1 LGSFARYARFA
12 SWAGSAGYAC
22 SRANRLNGLN
32 RLNCSIDSNC
42 AQVHVNG
49 SEPPRQFEVGRVS
62 SRLVGVL
69 LIGLGIVIGV
79 VIASEMGWVPFGHAV
94 PEAPVVPRGVDA
106 GVRQAPPP
114 PPVVSIL
121 PGSAAD
127 SQGFVQVAKAVK
139 PAVVNVFSTR
149 SGRGDVPHA
158 MPFDDPFFRRFFGD
172 EFFRRFEQ
180 PPQRKERGLGS
191 GVIVESNGLIVTN
204 NHVVSNADEIKVFLS
219 DKREFK
225 AKLIGTDAKTDIA
238 VLKIETEG
246 LHTMPWAD
254 SDKLEV
260 GEFVLAIGNP
270 FGLTQTVT
278 LGIVSALGR
287 AAGIAEYED
296 FIQTDAAINPGNSG
310 GALVNVRGELAGINT
325 AIYSQSGGNM
335 GIGFAVPSNLARSVV
350 EQLVKHG
357 KVVRGWLGVSI
368 QDLSP
373 ELASQFGLPEPKGV
387 LINEVLGD
395 SPAKRAGLERGDVI
409 VEYDGRPMENSA
421 QLRNA
426 VAQTMV
432 GKKATVK
439 FMREKKARTAEVA
452 IVEQPKNVAQAGG
465 EEGGAAAPSSGPLSD
480 LDVRDV
486 TGELAARFGL
496 GADER
501 GVVIAKVRPGS
512 QAEESGLKEGDLILE
527 VNRQPTTTLK
537 AYERAVS
544 RFGKGRAVLLLIKRQ
559 GRPFFVTLKP

>member
-1 LGSFARYARFA
+1 M
-12 SWAGSAGYAC
+12 
-22 SRANRLNGLN
+22 NGNESPQLKG
-32 RLNCSIDSNC
+32 R
-42 AQVHVNG
+42 
-49 SEPPRQFEVGRVS
+49 RVS
-62 SRLVGVL
+62 SGLVGVL
-69 LIGLGIVIGV
+69 LIGIGV
-79 VIASEMGWVPFGHAV
+79 VLGLVVASEWGWMPFGHAV
-94 PEAPVVPRGVDA
+94 PEVPVARPAQAVPASTALQPAVGD
-106 GVRQAPPP
+106 GH
-114 PPVVSIL
+114 
-121 PGSAAD
+121 
-127 SQGFVQVAKAVK
+127 GFVQIAKAVK

-149 SGRGDVPHA
+149 SGRGEGPP
-158 MPFDDPFFRRFFGD
+158 MTPFDDPFFRRFFGD

-180 PPQRKERGLGS
+180 PHRKERGLGS

-204 NHVVSNADEIKVFLS
+204 NHVVSKADEIKVFLS

-238 VLKIETEG
+238 VLKIEADG
-246 LHTMPWAD
+246 LHTIAWAD

-260 GEFVLAIGNP
+260 GEFVLAVGNP

-310 GALVNVRGELAGINT
+310 GALVNVQGELVGINT

-387 LINEVLGD
+387 LVSEVLDD

-409 VEYDGRPMENSA
+409 VEYDGKPAENPT

-426 VAQTMV
+426 VAQTIV
-432 GKKATVK
+432 GKKVVVK
-439 FMREKKARTAEVA
+439 FIRDKKARTGEVT
-452 IVEQPKNVAQAGG
+452 IVEQPKNIAQAGG
-465 EEGGAAAPSSGPLSD
+465 EEGGEGASSPGLLSA
-480 LDVRDV
+480 LDVREL
-486 TGELAARFGL
+486 TSELATRFGL
-496 GADER
+496 GANER
-501 GVVIAKVRPGS
+501 GVLIVRVQPGS
-512 QAEESGLKEGDLILE
+512 MADEAGLKEGDLILE
-527 VNRQPTTTLK
+527 VNRQPTATFK
-537 AYERAVS
+537 AYERVAAKL
-544 RFGKGRAVLLLIKRQ
+544 GKNQAVLLLIKRQ
-559 GRPFFVTLKP
+559 GRPFFVTLRP